1 MRNLFIIL
9 SLLGSTAFAKSVDW
23 REHSPICANK
33 VEEKVKSLKVDSRWV
48 RFIAGEPGSFAYRAP
63 IEVGLWAE
71 VIVTKKSVTLSKMTE
86 VNAVSYHFETE
97 DCVPQIAIQ
106 AAPKEAIP
114 TATELGDAKLKKIV
128 ESGKSGII
136 YIWSPYMTLSPK
148 GYHHVAAAAKKFG
161 VEMHTFVDPNAN
173 KVMVDKAVKK
183 ARLPASVT
191 MPMQSFDLTMR
202 GATLHYPAT
211 FVFKNGKISRW
222 AKHGYENDVQ
232 FEQFIK
238 SELAK

>member
-1 MRNLFIIL
+1 MRNLFLIL
-9 SLLGSTAFAKSVDW
+9 SLIGSTAFAKSVDW
-23 REHSPICANK
+23 REHNPMCANK

-71 VIVTKKSVTLSKMTE
+71 VIVTKKSVTVSKMTE
-86 VNAVSYHFETE
+86 MNAVSYQFETE

-106 AAPKEAIP
+106 AAPKDAIP
-114 TATELGDAKLKKIV
+114 ATTDLGDVKLKKIV

-136 YIWSPYMTLSPK
+136 YIWSPSMTLSPK

-161 VEMHTFVDPNAN
+161 VELHSFVDPSAN
-173 KVMVDKAVKK
+173 EKMVEIAVKK
-183 ARLPASVT
+183 ARLPASIT
-191 MPMQSFDLTMR
+191 TPMQSFDLTMR

-211 FVFKNGKISRW
+211 FIFKDGKISRW

-238 SELAK
+238 RELAK